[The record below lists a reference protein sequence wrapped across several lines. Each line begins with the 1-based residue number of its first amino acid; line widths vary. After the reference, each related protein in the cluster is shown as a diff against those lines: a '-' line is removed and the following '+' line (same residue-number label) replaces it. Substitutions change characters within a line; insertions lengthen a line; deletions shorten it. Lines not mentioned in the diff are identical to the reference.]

1 MICKKNLFYTDLE
14 TFKIMVTG
22 SLYPKQGLAYI
33 DLNMFRFF
41 GTNRWRRNERTLNKF
56 SILSVAPVVPHS

>member
-1 MICKKNLFYTDLE
+1 ME

-33 DLNMFRFF
+33 DLNRFRFF
-41 GTNRWRRNERTLNKF
+41 GTNRWRRSERTLNKISLKRCNKKAMIIVAMSSLI
-56 SILSVAPVVPHS
+56 SI